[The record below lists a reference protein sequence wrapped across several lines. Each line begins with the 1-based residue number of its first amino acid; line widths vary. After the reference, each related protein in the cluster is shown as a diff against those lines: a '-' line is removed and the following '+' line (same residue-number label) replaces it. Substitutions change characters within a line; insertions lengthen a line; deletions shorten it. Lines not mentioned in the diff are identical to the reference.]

1 MTGPVLPGKR
11 RGHGMAEATAK
22 FKRGV
27 AKPSS
32 ARRTGRRMSK
42 ARSEEFERFA
52 EVGYHF
58 VPQHMVPSPISA
70 RVEENPQAKA
80 CRHTGF
86 HIADLVTQDRT
97 LCGIQ
102 SRDPRSPAG
111 SCQGWACATDARG
124 STRRY
129 RAEGDRDSG
138 RRGLSPPLCC
148 KPIAHP
154 SCQVRVSLLVEVA
167 TADAGLIGDDDDRP
181 AQLVGPETSQFE
193 NSGDKF
199 ELVDPTHVAAVHV
212 DHAVAVI
219 EGDCRPRFDA
229 V

>member
-1 MTGPVLPGKR
+1 MTGPALPGKR

-22 FKRGV
+22 FKRGA

-32 ARRTGRRMSK
+32 ARGTRTGRRRSK

-102 SRDPRSPAG
+102 TEVRDRLQDHARVGLAPRMLAAVRADTVHRVIGTIIDAG
-111 SCQGWACATDARG
+111 
-124 STRRY
+124 Y
-129 RAEGDRDSG
+129 
-138 RRGLSPPLCC
+138 RGLLPR

-154 SCQVRVSLLVEVA
+154 TCQILVSLLVEAA
-167 TADAGLIGDDDDRP
+167 TANAGLIGDDDDLP
-181 AQLVGPETSQFE
+181 A
-193 NSGDKF
+193 
-199 ELVDPTHVAAVHV
+199 
-212 DHAVAVI
+212 
-219 EGDCRPRFDA
+219 
-229 V
+229 

>member
-1 MTGPVLPGKR
+1 MTGPALPGKR
-11 RGHGMAEATAK
+11 RGYGMAEATAK

-32 ARRTGRRMSK
+32 ARGTRT
-42 ARSEEFERFA
+42 ERFA

-102 SRDPRSPAG
+102 SEIRDRQQDHARLGLAPRMIARVL
-111 SCQGWACATDARG
+111 ADAMQRVI
-124 STRRY
+124 
-129 RAEGDRDSG
+129 RAVVDAGDRRPQLQSDRTSIVSSPHGPSHRNSHG
-138 RRGLSPPLCC
+138 RCR
-148 KPIAHP
+148 
-154 SCQVRVSLLVEVA
+154 
-167 TADAGLIGDDDDRP
+167 IG
-181 AQLVGPETSQFE
+181 
-193 NSGDKF
+193 
-199 ELVDPTHVAAVHV
+199 
-212 DHAVAVI
+212 
-219 EGDCRPRFDA
+219 C
-229 V
+229 

>member
-1 MTGPVLPGKR
+1 MV
-11 RGHGMAEATAK
+11 MAEATAK

-32 ARRTGRRMSK
+32 ARGTRTGCRRSK

-97 LCGIQ
+97 CAG
-102 SRDPRSPAG
+102 SKPRSEI
-111 SCQGWACATDARG
+111 ACTW
-124 STRRY
+124 
-129 RAEGDRDSG
+129 
-138 RRGLSPPLCC
+138 RGLHARFEFVPGIFECSAANRSH
-148 KPIAHP
+148 IH
-154 SCQVRVSLLVEVA
+154 RVKS
-167 TADAGLIGDDDDRP
+167 
-181 AQLVGPETSQFE
+181 S
-193 NSGDKF
+193 
-199 ELVDPTHVAAVHV
+199 
-212 DHAVAVI
+212 
-219 EGDCRPRFDA
+219 
-229 V
+229 